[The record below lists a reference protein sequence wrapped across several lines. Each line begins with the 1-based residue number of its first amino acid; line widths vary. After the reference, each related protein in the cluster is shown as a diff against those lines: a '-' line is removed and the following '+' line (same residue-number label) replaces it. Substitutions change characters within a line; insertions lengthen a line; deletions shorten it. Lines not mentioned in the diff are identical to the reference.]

1 MKIIS
6 DYITLSTKGN
16 TDIQDVTGE
25 VDSRLAKTRLKNGIV
40 NISVLGST
48 CAVTTCEYEPGLIND
63 LKQMF
68 ENLIPK
74 DKDYNHDG
82 AWHDGNAHSHL
93 RSSLVGPSLSI
104 SFIDGKLFLGT
115 WQQIIFI
122 DFDNRARKRKI
133 LLQFTGE

>member
-6 DYITLSTKGN
+6 DYIILSTRGN
-16 TDIQDVTGE
+16 TDILDITDE
-25 VDSRLAKTRLKNGIV
+25 VISRLTKVGLKNGIV

-48 CAVTTCEYEPGLIND
+48 CAITTCEYEPGLISD
-63 LKQMF
+63 LKKAF

-74 DKDYNHDG
+74 DKNYGHDN

-104 SFIDGKLFLGT
+104 SFIDAKLFLGT

-133 LLQFTGE
+133 LLQFLGE